1 MSDQSSRGT
10 LRLIGWCLF
19 GGAWGAWVGFQGIS
33 QYSGPAM
40 NPDTAAPVF
49 VWGMF
54 VVFAAIGLFAGAA
67 TASAVGSAVAWG
79 LRRLGVWPVA
89 AVLMALMVTGVAL
102 WEMSRLVQDRYP
114 GLRSARAAKPVGDH
128 AGTIT
133 VPGDKGSASSPCL
146 APPPT
151 EQSARASWVLECG

>member
-1 MSDQSSRGT
+1 MSGQRSRGT

-19 GGAWGAWVGFQGIS
+19 GGVWGAWIGFQGIS
-33 QYSGPAM
+33 QYSGLAM
-40 NPDTAAPVF
+40 NHDTAAPVF

-79 LRRLGVWPVA
+79 LRRLGVPPIATVIV
-89 AVLMALMVTGVAL
+89 AVLVTGGVL
-102 WEMSRLVQDRYP
+102 WEVGALVQESYP
-114 GLRSARAAKPVGDH
+114 GLRSARAAKPICDH
-128 AGTIT
+128 AGAVT
-133 VPGDKGSASSPCL
+133 VPGNTGSAHTPCL

-151 EQSARASWVLECG
+151 EQNAHASWALECG